1 MEIQGSGAGLCWRS
15 VRTGISAWRKRLII
29 KNDLNPGH
37 NAGVFYR
44 LFDMAKK
51 KNEGSIRLLLVV
63 VAFRLIPVSG
73 AEEITAIN

>member
-1 MEIQGSGAGLCWRS
+1 
-15 VRTGISAWRKRLII
+15 
-29 KNDLNPGH
+29 
-37 NAGVFYR
+37 
-44 LFDMAKK
+44 MAKK